1 MAKNLLEI
9 EDIPPQL
16 TNKVKQNLKFKT
28 GKFIWRVRFT
38 APLNP
43 STVNNVNMY
52 VTSEVDG
59 KPLQTS
65 IRYNS
70 AENTVD
76 IEPLEAYA
84 KNTSYVLHVT
94 KNVRSKGG
102 QALKDEIRI
111 RFSI

>member
-1 MAKNLLEI
+1 MNMIEI
-9 EDIPPQL
+9 EPMSEHTEHKI
-16 TNKVKQNLKFKT
+16 KQNLKFKT

-43 STVNNVNMY
+43 STVNNINMF
-52 VTSEVDG
+52 VTAAIDG

-65 IRYNS
+65 IRYN
-70 AENTVD
+70 AEENTVD
-76 IEPLEAYA
+76 IEPLEPYA
-84 KNTSYVLHVT
+84 KNTAYILNVT

-111 RFSI
+111 KFTI

>member
-1 MAKNLLEI
+1 MNLIDI
-9 EDIPPQL
+9 EPLSEHTEHSI
-16 TNKVKQNLKFKT
+16 KQNLKFKT

>member
-1 MAKNLLEI
+1 MNLIDI
-9 EDIPPQL
+9 EPLSEHTEHRI
-16 TNKVKQNLKFKT
+16 KQNLKFKT

>member
-1 MAKNLLEI
+1 MNLIDI
-9 EDIPPQL
+9 EPLSEHTEHRI
-16 TNKVKQNLKFKT
+16 KQNLKFKT
-28 GKFIWRVRFT
+28 GKFICRVRFT